1 MKKKTSCAILSA
13 ILWGSGQFFL
23 AKRRV
28 RGLLFFAAQ
37 LLLFGGELLSG
48 YWSNWFAG
56 QIPSFDIGTYGGV
69 FTRGIWGLVTLGT
82 TPGVGGDH
90 STLLLINGILVLLAL
105 LAFLGIYVWN
115 IRDAVCLGRQLDETG
130 RVDLAASGIQRRRA
144 FPYLTLLPIGILV
157 ALVVLMPI
165 IFSVLTAF
173 TNYDAN
179 HMPPAQLVSWVGLS
193 NFVKLM
199 SVPVWAQTFWG
210 VLAWTI
216 VWAVCATFSTYFL
229 GLFQAMVLNSRCV
242 KHRGFFQTIYI
253 LPWAV
258 PGMISLLVFRN
269 LLNGQFGPLNQF
281 LMDCHLISQRI
292 PFLTDPV
299 IAKVSII
306 LVNLW
311 LGFPQFMVMLLGV
324 MSNQDTN
331 LYEAAAI
338 DGANRFQTFAHI
350 KLPLLTHATA
360 PLIVMNLAGNF
371 NAFGSI
377 YFLTGG
383 GPSDPAYQFAGDTDI
398 LISWIYKLTLDQRM
412 YSMAAVMNILIFIFI
427 AVVSVWNFRRTS
439 AFKEM

>member
-1 MKKKTSCAILSA
+1 MKKKASSA
-13 ILWGSGQFFL
+13 VFSAVLWGSGQFFL
-23 AKRRV
+23 AKKRL

-37 LLLFGGELLSG
+37 VLLVGGELISG
-48 YWSNWFAG
+48 YWFNWFASE
-56 QIPSFDIGTYGGV
+56 IDSFDIGTYGGF
-69 FTRGIWGLVTLGT
+69 FTKGLWGLVTLGE

-90 STLLLINGILVLLAL
+90 STLLLIKGILVLMAL

-115 IRDAVCLGRQLDETG
+115 VRDAYCLGRQLDETG
-130 RVDLAASGIQRRRA
+130 GLELPSAKIQRRRA
-144 FPYLTLLPIGILV
+144 FPYLALLPIGVIV

-173 TNYDAN
+173 TDYDAN
-179 HMPPAQLVSWVGLS
+179 HMPPARLVSWVGLK
-193 NFVKLM
+193 NFGKLL

-210 VLAWTI
+210 VLAWTV

-229 GLFQAMVLNSRCV
+229 GLFQALILNSRCV

-269 LLNGQFGPLNQF
+269 LLNGQFGPLNQ
-281 LMDCHLISQRI
+281 LLLDAHLTAQRV
-292 PFLTDPV
+292 PFLTDPTV
-299 IAKVSII
+299 AKFSII
-306 LVNLW
+306 FLNLW
-311 LGFPQFMVMLLGV
+311 MGFPQFMVMLLGV
-324 MSNQDTN
+324 MSNQDVN
-331 LYEAAAI
+331 LYGAAAI
-338 DGANRFQTFAHI
+338 DGATRMQTFAHI
-350 KLPLLTHATA
+350 KLPLLMNATA

-377 YFLTGG
+377 YFLTNG
-383 GPSDPAYQFAGDTDI
+383 GPANPSYQFAGDTDI

-412 YSMAAVMNILIFIFI
+412 YGMAAVMNILIFLFI
-427 AVVSVWNFRRTS
+427 AAVSIWNFRRTS

>member
-1 MKKKTSCAILSA
+1 
-13 ILWGSGQFFL
+13 
-23 AKRRV
+23 
-28 RGLLFFAAQ
+28 
-37 LLLFGGELLSG
+37 
-48 YWSNWFAG
+48 
-56 QIPSFDIGTYGGV
+56 
-69 FTRGIWGLVTLGT
+69 
-82 TPGVGGDH
+82 
-90 STLLLINGILVLLAL
+90 
-105 LAFLGIYVWN
+105 
-115 IRDAVCLGRQLDETG
+115 
-130 RVDLAASGIQRRRA
+130 
-144 FPYLTLLPIGILV
+144 
-157 ALVVLMPI
+157 
-165 IFSVLTAF
+165 
-173 TNYDAN
+173 
-179 HMPPAQLVSWVGLS
+179 
-193 NFVKLM
+193 
-199 SVPVWAQTFWG
+199 
-210 VLAWTI
+210 
-216 VWAVCATFSTYFL
+216 
-229 GLFQAMVLNSRCV
+229 MVLNSRCV